1 VFFFDFGYKIQKHF
15 VGVGALSFILLT
27 VCIVVSLQRKKL
39 VIKTDI
45 EDIWIACKSLF
56 ICVYLL
62 YINDKKFGRYKIWDK
77 IDAQSFL
84 AQIWKSAQI
93 F

>member
-1 VFFFDFGYKIQKHF
+1 MYGDPN
-15 VGVGALSFILLT
+15 
-27 VCIVVSLQRKKL
+27 QRK
-39 VIKTDI
+39 
-45 EDIWIACKSLF
+45 SLDF
-56 ICVYLL
+56 I
-62 YINDKKFGRYKIWDK
+62 YINYKKFGRYKIWDK